1 MNRETRR
8 FIRPLAITFL
18 AGLLWTASGPPARA
32 GSFDYLF
39 SVSHVGNDDQYFL
52 NFTVSNS
59 GYGRAVLEPVLP
71 RLRYVETDLPV
82 VLFLARHSR
91 RPVEFI
97 VDLRAGGLGWSIIL
111 GRLNLAPSILFAGID
126 RDPGPPY
133 GKAWGYWRKNPRGA
147 RFSDAD
153 IVGLVQV
160 QTAARH
166 AGLSAFELARGRGQG
181 RKVSA
186 AVADTKGRPWKG
198 KPERAHGGPDKGKP
212 KGQGHGK
219 PPGN

>member
-1 MNRETRR
+1 MNRETKR
-8 FIRPLAITFL
+8 FIRPLAMTLL
-18 AGLLWTASGPPARA
+18 AGLLMTATGVPAQA

-39 SVSHVGNDDQYFL
+39 SVGHVSDDNQYFL

-59 GYGRAVLEPVLP
+59 GYSRAVLEPVLP
-71 RLRYVETDLPV
+71 RLRYVEADLPV
-82 VLFLARHSR
+82 VLFLARHSG

-97 VDLRAGGLGWSIIL
+97 VDLRSGGLSWSVVM
-111 GRLNLAPSILFAGID
+111 GRLNLAPSILFVGID

-133 GKAWGYWRKNPRGA
+133 GKAWGYWRKNPKGV
-147 RFSDAD
+147 RFSDTD
-153 IVGLVQV
+153 VVGLVQV

-181 RKVSA
+181 RTVSA
-186 AVADTKGRPWKG
+186 AVADKKGRPWKG
-198 KPERAHGGPDKGKP
+198 KPAHAGAGPAQGKP

-219 PPGN
+219 PPKD